1 MDALSALHTRSS
13 VGKVSGT
20 APDDGVINSLFRAAL
35 RAPDHGQLR
44 PWRFLRIEGA
54 SLQRLADLF
63 AAAALQDNPGLG
75 AEEQHSAG
83 SKALRAPLIIV
94 CISRA
99 APHAKIPVLEQDL
112 SAAAATH
119 AMLVAAHAQG
129 LGAVWRTGPMASHPL
144 VTVALGLVE
153 NEKIIGFLYIGLP
166 EGNPRPLRELAV
178 DDYVKRW

>member
-1 MDALSALHTRSS
+1 MDALSALHTRYS
-13 VGKVSGT
+13 VGKVSGI
-20 APDDGVINSLFRAAL
+20 APDDGVINNLFRAAL

-63 AAAALQDNPGLG
+63 AAAALQDNPDLS

-94 CISRA
+94 CISRS

-112 SAAAATH
+112 SAGAATH
-119 AMLVAAHAQG
+119 AMLVAAHVQG
-129 LGAVWRTGPMASHPL
+129 LGAVWRTGPMASHSL
-144 VTVALGLVE
+144 VTEALGLGE
-153 NEKIIGFLYIGLP
+153 NEKVIGFLYIGVP
-166 EGNPRPLRELAV
+166 EGNARPLRELAI

>member
-13 VGKVSGT
+13 VGKVNGT
-20 APDDGVINSLFRAAL
+20 LPDDEAINNLFKAAL

-63 AAAALQDNPGLG
+63 ATAAKQDNPDLS
-75 AEEQHSAG
+75 AEEQQSAG

-94 CISRA
+94 SISRA

-112 SAAAATH
+112 SAGAATH

-129 LGAVWRTGPMASHPL
+129 LGAVWRTGPMASHPV
-144 VTVALGLVE
+144 VTEALGLSE

-166 EGNPRPLRELAV
+166 EGSARPLRELAI
-178 DDYVKRW
+178 DDFVKRW